1 MGWMSN
7 ILAFFMAGDRFMVT
21 LFAILLIVYGL
32 ETLNIHQAA
41 GEGMVHSA
49 SFPRVITGFGLLL
62 VLLFFIHRGTK
73 NLEIVDIKGKIAEE
87 IVDLMPLWLAVV
99 YVACFE
105 YLGFLTATFLY
116 VTVTMKYLG
125 QKTWQ
130 GSAGYGFGLTV
141 TLFAVFYYGLLG
153 ELPRGELLKLH
164 EWLPFLEDIRSA
176 ITG

>member
-1 MGWMSN
+1 MDSFELN
-7 ILAFFMAGDRFMVT
+7 KIIAAVLLTA
-21 LFAILLIVYGL
+21 LIVIGIGKFTDILFHVEKPKESAYKVEGL
-32 ETLNIHQAA
+32 ET
-41 GEGMVHSA
+41 A
-49 SFPRVITGFGLLL
+49 SVSTSTETTEK
-62 VLLFFIHRGTK
+62 VV
-73 NLEIVDIKGKIAEE
+73 EIVDIKGKIAEE